1 MSRPLPYAHPPE
13 DYIPTLQKLLSN
25 PPVTPEPILKSHNL
39 TAEFTKVT
47 MLIDPINGF
56 PPGYD
61 LGTWLSYYFQYQ
73 DVKNKRKAM
82 VPCCFWYG
90 SVTNPWDDR
99 FGKKSLMNG
108 NERYLA
114 MTPNITHS
122 HQNYVQNNYSNFKE
136 PISAGLRRSER
147 QPSQSLFSNWVKDA
161 LLNGADCGYRESEDY
176 DEKYFVL
183 FVVWKRTQE
192 SSIMLLHDRITALEK
207 NNSKELLVQLETT
220 DELTKFLV
228 QAKVQTH
235 EEGLRREGFCE
246 VDDLVDAEDKDLV
259 DAGLKITEIRRIR
272 RYLSKPKLDPFGD
285 VFGDVPIAVA
295 AAAAAEDTSLSAQ
308 EQEMKENK

>member
-1 MSRPLPYAHPPE
+1 MSRPLPHAHPPE
-13 DYIPTLQKLLSN
+13 DYIPTLEKLLSN
-25 PPVTPEPILKSHNL
+25 PPVPPEVSSTDLNFLTYLKSHYL
-39 TAEFTKVT
+39 TADFTEVT
-47 MLIDPINGF
+47 VLTDPINGF

-61 LGTWLSYYFQYQ
+61 RWTWDIGST
-73 DVKNKRKAM
+73 KKM
-82 VPCCFWYG
+82 TPCYAWYG
-90 SVTNPWDDR
+90 SVAHPWDEHY
-99 FGKKSLMNG
+99 GKYLYG
-108 NERYLA
+108 APQPRYPELA
-114 MTPNITHS
+114 PYPLTVEKM
-122 HQNYVQNNYSNFKE
+122 
-136 PISAGLRRSER
+136 L
-147 QPSQSLFSNWVKDA
+147 QSLPSTEKLRPQDRTHGYPDSQTRFSNWVRTHFELMGRKWET
-161 LLNGADCGYRESEDY
+161 NY

-183 FVVWKRTQE
+183 FVVWKPLPE
-192 SSIMLLHDRITALEK
+192 HSIMLLHDRITALEK

-285 VFGDVPIAVA
+285 VFGDVPVAVA

>member
-61 LGTWLSYYFQYQ
+61 WDTWRSYFDPNKTVTEGTSVM
-73 DVKNKRKAM
+73 D
-82 VPCCFWYG
+82 PCCCWYG
-90 SVTNPWDDR
+90 SVAHPWDDLY
-99 FGKKSLMNG
+99 GKYKNGGPPPFPSGWENDFTTPIPSHKLTCNPLHSASQTPFNMWAKSIFN
-108 NERYLA
+108 
-114 MTPNITHS
+114 
-122 HQNYVQNNYSNFKE
+122 
-136 PISAGLRRSER
+136 R
-147 QPSQSLFSNWVKDA
+147 QGGKWETN
-161 LLNGADCGYRESEDY
+161 Y

-183 FVVWKRTQE
+183 FVVWRQKPQA
-192 SSIMLLHDRITALEK
+192 SIMLLHERITALEK
-207 NNSKELLVQLETT
+207 NYSKELLEQLETT

-272 RYLSKPKLDPFGD
+272 RYLSKPKLSPNLTPLVTFL
-285 VFGDVPIAVA
+285 VTFLLLLPLPLPLKTQVYLPK
-295 AAAAAEDTSLSAQ
+295 SRR
-308 EQEMKENK
+308 